1 MKYGAP
7 VPTLAGQLQRLKIT
21 PEEGPPFSAAI
32 AGALR
37 AGDPEALAHVYRV
50 LLNPLTAYLRS
61 QVRDPNEVSDVVQ
74 ETFIEL
80 IRGCRTLTGDPAQIR
95 SWVFRAAQRNAIDH
109 SRYHRR
115 RPELLVA
122 EEPDGPSPQREPA
135 DVAVDND
142 EAERMRLALRCL
154 SVDQAQV
161 LTLRFLAGL
170 PAAEVAAVMGTS
182 VGAVRSLQHRAVA
195 ALAKILQEEAAPSRL
210 RPAPLKVERRKE
222 RTRSGGGSIQQSG

>member
-1 MKYGAP
+1 MYGGP
-7 VPTLAGQLQRLKIT
+7 VLTPAGQLQRLKIT
-21 PEEGPPFSAAI
+21 AEEGPPFSAAI

-135 DVAVDND
+135 DVVVDND

-154 SVDQAQV
+154 SVNQAQV

-182 VGAVRSLQHRAVA
+182 VGSVRSLQHRAVA
-195 ALAKILQEEAAPSRL
+195 ALAKILREETAPSRL